1 MRFRFHGF
9 EYSEKELISILSD
22 VFYLSDLKLVINAI
36 ADKDVTV
43 IEDLIEGIEVIEVG
57 IWKM

>member
-57 IWKM
+57 I